1 MYHRNDFQPNPDHMT
16 TTYNRLKDDQQKELL
31 ALIQASANF
40 ATIRTM
46 MHQKFKIII
55 SDTTIDFV

>member
-1 MYHRNDFQPNPDHMT
+1 MT
-16 TTYNRLKDDQQKELL
+16 TTYNRLKDEQQKELL

-40 ATIRTM
+40 ATITTM

-55 SDTTIDFV
+55 FDTTIDFV